1 MTDATAQFLAQCDI
15 RAQDAIP
22 FVKKHMEA
30 DIFKMQRILHLK
42 SDWSGALERIDK
54 EKFFTFRAGD
64 KFGFG
69 ELMVNQLMTLAYA
82 QGRIDGKDPAYQ
94 AGYDA
99 AMKDVAAKLGL
110 EYVD

>member
-22 FVKKHMEA
+22 FVKKHMET

-110 EYVD
+110 EYVE